1 MKPTEARLDLKRFFR
16 ASREAVYQA
25 WTRPDLIK
33 QWFAPG
39 PMTTP
44 LAEVDLRVGGGYRI
58 QMRKPDGETHTT
70 TGVYKEI
77 VPNQRL
83 VFTWG
88 WEGPDRF
95 ETLVTVEFLEKD
107 GGTELVLTHER
118 FADTGSRDMHREGWE
133 GCLASLERRLAKA

>member
-1 MKPTEARLDLKRFFR
+1 MKPTEARLDLKHFYR
-16 ASREAVYQA
+16 APRETVYQA
-25 WTRPDLIK
+25 WTRPELIK

-39 PMTTP
+39 DMTTP
-44 LAEVDLRVGGGYRI
+44 FAEVDLRVGGRYRI
-58 QMRKPDGETHTT
+58 QMKKPDGETHTT
-70 TGVYKEI
+70 TGLYKEI

-95 ETLVTVEFLEKD
+95 ETLVTVEFRETD
-107 GGTELVLTHER
+107 GGTELLLTHER
-118 FADTGSRDMHREGWE
+118 FTDTGSRDMHREGWE